1 MDLTNLSLPDIIVTH
16 KEIGIKKKQTQKKKV
31 KLIIEEDEPEIIN
44 EIKLTN
50 SNPETKIDNKNFEL
64 VNIAYTIEETDLT
77 KLSKIELLSK
87 CEEFGIKRCK
97 SKNKRELIELIT
109 GYNNTKNNNDHISKS
124 LTDKSK
130 EHVNTNNIINT
141 YTSNETKHL
150 KPLIKWSGG
159 KSDEI
164 KMFEK
169 YFPEHYN
176 IYIEPFVGGGS
187 VYFYLNPINAIISDV
202 HIELIDLYK
211 SIGNGKGQE
220 IYDFMKQSSNDE
232 NTYYKVRDEMEINNE
247 LDSAK
252 RFYYQRKTCFR
263 GMLRYNKNGKFNIP
277 FGRYKTINYNELI
290 NKDYEALLGRTEIL
304 NNGFDYIFENY
315 NDENN
320 FMFLDPPYDSEF
332 TDYGYC
338 QFGKEEQ
345 KKLALFFKNTKIK
358 CLMIIGKTKFI
369 EELYDGYIVSEY
381 DKKYKF
387 KIYGNRIGDEI
398 NTKHL
403 IIKNY

>member
-1 MDLTNLSLPDIIVTH
+1 M
-16 KEIGIKKKQTQKKKV
+16 
-31 KLIIEEDEPEIIN
+31 
-44 EIKLTN
+44 
-50 SNPETKIDNKNFEL
+50 EL
-64 VNIAYTIEETDLT
+64 N
-77 KLSKIELLSK
+77 KLSKTELLIK
-87 CEEFGIKRCK
+87 CEELKIMKCK
-97 SKNKRELIELIT
+97 SKNKCELIDIINNKLI
-109 GYNNTKNNNDHISKS
+109 NNN
-124 LTDKSK
+124 
-130 EHVNTNNIINT
+130 EIN
-141 YTSNETKHL
+141 HL

-164 KMFEK
+164 KIFFK
-169 YFPEHYN
+169 YFPKDFN
-176 IYIEPFVGGGS
+176 IYIEPFIGGGS
-187 VYFYLNPINAIISDV
+187 VYFYLNPINAIISDI
-202 HIELIDLYK
+202 HTELIDFYK
-211 SIGNGKGQE
+211 SIKKGKGQE
-220 IYDFMKQSSNDE
+220 IYDFMKETPNDE
-232 NTYYKVRDEMEINNE
+232 NTYYKIRDNMEINSE

-252 RFYYQRKTCFR
+252 RFYYERKTCFR

-277 FGRYKTINYNELI
+277 FGKYKTINYNELI
-290 NKDYEALLGRTEIL
+290 NKDYEILLNRTEIL
-304 NNGFDYIFENY
+304 NKSFEYIFENY
-315 NDENN
+315 NNENN

-369 EELYDGYIVSEY
+369 EELYEGYIISEY

-387 KIYGNRIGDEI
+387 KLYNNRIGNEI

>member
-1 MDLTNLSLPDIIVTH
+1 MNYTKSS
-16 KEIGIKKKQTQKKKV
+16 KE
-31 KLIIEEDEPEIIN
+31 
-44 EIKLTN
+44 
-50 SNPETKIDNKNFEL
+50 
-64 VNIAYTIEETDLT
+64 
-77 KLSKIELLSK
+77 ELLEK
-87 CEEFGIKRCK
+87 CQELGITKCK
-97 SKNKRELIELIT
+97 SKNKTELIALIKDKVAI
-109 GYNNTKNNNDHISKS
+109 KNNIKFIIEEDVTND
-124 LTDKSK
+124 
-130 EHVNTNNIINT
+130 NNAMIFTPII
-141 YTSNETKHL
+141 ETPVKTETHHL

-176 IYIEPFVGGGS
+176 KYIEPFVGGGS
-187 VYFYLNPINAIISDV
+187 VYFYLNPKNAVISDV
-202 HIELIDLYK
+202 HTELIDLYK
-211 SIGNGKGQE
+211 SIGEGKSNE
-220 IYDFMKQSSNDE
+220 IYEFMINKPNNED
-232 NTYYKVRDEMEINNE
+232 TYYNIRDEMAIYSP

-277 FGRYKTINYNELI
+277 FGRYKTINYSDLNNKCYEEL
-290 NKDYEALLGRTEIL
+290 LSRTEIL
-304 NNGFDYIFENY
+304 NKGFEYIFENY

-345 KKLALFFKNTKIK
+345 KTLAALFKETKIK
-358 CLMIIGKTKFI
+358 CLMIIGKTKMI
-369 EELYDGYIVSEY
+369 EELYSGYIVGEY

-387 KIYGNRIGDEI
+387 KLYAGRVGDEI

>member
-1 MDLTNLSLPDIIVTH
+1 MDFTNGCIDFTKGCVDFTKLSKSELLAKCEELGFTKCKSKNKSELIELISS
-16 KEIGIKKKQTQKKKV
+16 KLKKQKPQIQ
-31 KLIIEEDEPEIIN
+31 LIIEEDDTAIITENIMDLVIPEIN
-44 EIKLTN
+44 
-50 SNPETKIDNKNFEL
+50 
-64 VNIAYTIEETDLT
+64 
-77 KLSKIELLSK
+77 
-87 CEEFGIKRCK
+87 
-97 SKNKRELIELIT
+97 
-109 GYNNTKNNNDHISKS
+109 
-124 LTDKSK
+124 
-130 EHVNTNNIINT
+130 
-141 YTSNETKHL
+141 HL

-169 YFPEHYN
+169 YFPPHFDQ
-176 IYIEPFVGGGS
+176 YIEPFIGGGS
-187 VYFYLNPINAIISDV
+187 VYFYLNPKKAIISDV
-202 HIELIDLYK
+202 HTELIDLYR
-211 SIGNGKGQE
+211 SIGKGQGQE
-220 IYDFMKQSSNDE
+220 IHHFMENSPNDE
-232 NTYYKVRDEMEINNE
+232 PTYYKIRDQMEIQSE

-277 FGRYKTINYNELI
+277 FGRYKTINYSEI
-290 NKDYEALLGRTEIL
+290 TNKNYEDLLSRTQIL
-304 NNGFDYIFENY
+304 HKGFEYIFETY
-315 NDENN
+315 NDENH

-345 KKLALFFKNTKIK
+345 KKLAALFRSTKIK
-358 CLMIIGKTKFI
+358 CLMVIGKTKFI
-369 EELYDGYIVSEY
+369 EDLYKGYIVGEY

-387 KIYGNRIGDEI
+387 KLYDNRVGDEI

>member
-1 MDLTNLSLPDIIVTH
+1 MTDIINNIYSKEMNLSKLSKRDLLE
-16 KEIGIKKKQTQKKKV
+16 KCEEIGI
-31 KLIIEEDEPEIIN
+31 
-44 EIKLTN
+44 IK
-50 SNPETKIDNKNFEL
+50 
-64 VNIAYTIEETDLT
+64 
-77 KLSKIELLSK
+77 
-87 CEEFGIKRCK
+87 CK
-97 SKNKRELIELIT
+97 SKNKCELINLI
-109 GYNNTKNNNDHISKS
+109 NSKKK
-124 LTDKSK
+124 LIED
-130 EHVNTNNIINT
+130 NNIIEQVIEKREN
-141 YTSNETKHL
+141 NINHQVKHL

-169 YFPEHYN
+169 YIPEHY
-176 IYIEPFVGGGS
+176 IKYIEPFVGGGS
-187 VYFYLNPINAIISDV
+187 LYFYLNPINAVISDV
-202 HIELIDLYK
+202 HSELIDLYK

-220 IYDFMKQSSNDE
+220 IFDFMKENPNDE
-232 NTYYKVRDEMEINNE
+232 NTYYKIRDKMEINNT

-277 FGRYKTINYNELI
+277 FGKYKTINYNEII
-290 NKDYEALLGRTEIL
+290 NKDYEILLSRTEIL
-304 NNGFDYIFENY
+304 NKSFDYVFENY

-345 KKLALFFKNTKIK
+345 KKLALLFKNTKIK
-358 CLMIIGKTKFI
+358 CLMIIGKTKYI
-369 EELYDGYIVSEY
+369 EELYNGYIVAEY

-387 KIYGNRIGDEI
+387 KLYDNRIGDEI

>member
-1 MDLTNLSLPDIIVTH
+1 MSFLLDNKKIDLNNMTNISSNITC
-16 KEIGIKKKQTQKKKV
+16 
-31 KLIIEEDEPEIIN
+31 IIEP
-44 EIKLTN
+44 KVHL
-50 SNPETKIDNKNFEL
+50 L
-64 VNIAYTIEETDLT
+64 EEMDLT
-77 KLSKIELLSK
+77 KLTKTKLLEK
-87 CEEFGIKRCK
+87 CEELGIKKCK
-97 SKNKRELIELIT
+97 TKNKGELIDLIKVKIQPKKVELIIE
-109 GYNNTKNNNDHISKS
+109 DE
-124 LTDKSK
+124 DVSK
-130 EHVNTNNIINT
+130 EDDKI
-141 YTSNETKHL
+141 KHL

-169 YFPEHYN
+169 YFPEHYTK
-176 IYIEPFVGGGS
+176 YIEPFVGGGS
-187 VYFYLNPINAIISDV
+187 VYFYLNPANAVISDV
-202 HIELIDLYK
+202 HTELIDLYK
-211 SIGNGKGQE
+211 NIGNGKGQE
-220 IYDFMKQSSNDE
+220 IFNFMEETPNDE
-232 NTYYKVRDEMEINNE
+232 KTYYKVRDEMEINDI

-277 FGRYKTINYNELI
+277 FGRYKTINYSEII
-290 NKDYEALLGRTEIL
+290 NKDYQILLGRTEIL
-304 NNGFDYIFENY
+304 NKGFDYIFENY
-315 NDENN
+315 NNENN

-345 KKLALFFKNTKIK
+345 KKLALLFKNTKIK
-358 CLMIIGKTKFI
+358 CLMVIGKTKFI
-369 EELYDGYIVSEY
+369 EELYNGYIVDEY

-387 KIYGNRIGDEI
+387 KLYDNRVGDEI

>member
-1 MDLTNLSLPDIIVTH
+1 MDLNKLRKTELLE
-16 KEIGIKKKQTQKKKV
+16 KCEKLGIKNYKAK
-31 KLIIEEDEPEIIN
+31 
-44 EIKLTN
+44 
-50 SNPETKIDNKNFEL
+50 NKNDL
-64 VNIAYTIEETDLT
+64 INILT
-77 KLSKIELLSK
+77 Q
-87 CEEFGIKRCK
+87 
-97 SKNKRELIELIT
+97 
-109 GYNNTKNNNDHISKS
+109 
-124 LTDKSK
+124 
-130 EHVNTNNIINT
+130 
-141 YTSNETKHL
+141 SNELKHL

-169 YFPEHYN
+169 YFPENYSR
-176 IYIEPFVGGGS
+176 YIETFVGGGS
-187 VYFYLNPINAIISDV
+187 VYFYLNPVKAIINDV
-202 HIELIDLYK
+202 HNELIDFYK
-211 SIGNGKGQE
+211 NIGNGKGQE
-220 IYDFMKQSSNDE
+220 IFDFMKENPNDE
-232 NTYYKVRDEMEINNE
+232 ITYYKIRDEMKINDS

-277 FGRYKTINYNELI
+277 FGKYKSINYNELL
-290 NKDYEALLGRTEIL
+290 NKDYEILLNRTEIL
-304 NNGFDYIFENY
+304 NKEFDYIFENY

-338 QFGKEEQ
+338 QFGKEEH
-345 KKLALFFKNTKIK
+345 KKLASFFKNTKNK

-369 EELYDGYIVSEY
+369 EELYNDYIVAEY

-387 KIYGNRIGDEI
+387 KLYDNRIGEEI